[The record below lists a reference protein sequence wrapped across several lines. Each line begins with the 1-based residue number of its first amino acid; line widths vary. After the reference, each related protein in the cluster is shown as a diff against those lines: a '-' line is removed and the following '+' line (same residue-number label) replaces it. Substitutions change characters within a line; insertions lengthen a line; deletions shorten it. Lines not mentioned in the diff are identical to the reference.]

1 MSSTP
6 PGSEAEVGQLIA
18 AYQQYQAQAEALV
31 RQVSLT
37 QLTMEGLD
45 RAISAINA
53 LEGAAEGQDMM
64 VPIGSGSFVHAKLA
78 SKEKVTLN
86 IGAGVSIEK
95 GTADAK
101 QMLIARRAEVAEG
114 AKKLNEIL
122 GKLDQ
127 EMSRIQSILAMYQE
141 QAEAGVSPAAAA
153 RGAVAGQRP
162 GAGVFGGQQPGP
174 GPIGPGA

>member
-18 AYQQYQAQAEALV
+18 TYQQYQAQADALV

-53 LEGAAEGQDMM
+53 LVGAAEGQDMM

-78 SKEKVTLN
+78 SKEKVIIN
-86 IGAGVSIEK
+86 VGAGVSIEK
-95 GTADAK
+95 SIADAK
-101 QMLIARRAEVAEG
+101 QTLVARRAEVAEG
-114 AKKLNEIL
+114 SKKLNEVL

-141 QAEAGVSPAAAA
+141 QVEAG
-153 RGAVAGQRP
+153 AGPRP
-162 GAGVFGGQQPGP
+162 GAGGVGGQQPGP

>member
-1 MSSTP
+1 LSSTP

-18 AYQQYQAQAEALV
+18 AYQQYQAQADALV

-45 RAISAINA
+45 RAIRAINA

-78 SKEKVTLN
+78 FKENVIIN
-86 IGAGVSIEK
+86 VGAGVSIEK
-95 GTADAK
+95 STADAK
-101 QMLIARRAEVAEG
+101 QMLVARRAEVAGG
-114 AKKLNEIL
+114 AGKLNEVL

-127 EMSRIQSILAMYQE
+127 EMSRIQSVLTMYQE
-141 QAEAGVSPAAAA
+141 QVEAGVSPAAA
-153 RGAVAGQRP
+153 RGTGAGPRP
-162 GAGVFGGQQPGP
+162 GAGGVGGQQSGS
-174 GPIGPGA
+174 GSIGPGA